1 MAERMSGR
9 KEAEQL
15 KTGKIKEEING
26 YLGYLW
32 QYKGFFLSW
41 RGVPVGLAETIEANQ
56 YWILGADTDIGV

>member
-32 QYKGFFLSW
+32 QYKYIFFVLA
-41 RGVPVGLAETIEANQ
+41 GVPVGLAETIEANQ
-56 YWILGADTDIGV
+56 YWIWGADTDIGE

>member
-1 MAERMSGR
+1 MAESMSGR

-56 YWILGADTDIGV
+56 Y

>member
-32 QYKGFFLSW
+32 QYKYIFFVLA
-41 RGVPVGLAETIEANQ
+41 GVPVGLAETIEANQ
-56 YWILGADTDIGV
+56 Y